1 MIIEILNKNYAAVVT
16 QLTVVVLAWVI
27 VIASI
32 GIDLHFG
39 IKKSRENGVF
49 KTHSYGLRKTSEK
62 VVQYLAFML
71 FMFFIDVLN
80 PVWAY
85 FEFRALPLAT
95 IFGAIVLVYTEWKS
109 VREKSDEKFRYA
121 IKNNPIDI
129 INFIKENREL
139 IDQMKSFKGKDDKLG
154 G

>member
-1 MIIEILNKNYAAVVT
+1 MVLEILNKNYDAVVM
-16 QLTVVVLAWVI
+16 QLSIVVLAWII
-27 VIASI
+27 VLASI

-39 IKKSRENGVF
+39 IKKSRQLGVF

-85 FEFRALPLAT
+85 FTFKAMPLAT

-109 VREKSDEKFRYA
+109 VREKADEKFRYA
-121 IKNNPIDI
+121 MKNSPTDI
-129 INFIKENREL
+129 LNFIRENKEIIDELSKKQNRRE
-139 IDQMKSFKGKDDKLG
+139 DEN
-154 G
+154 